1 MMSASDFSV
10 LQRLYETM
18 SERAKISVNES
29 YTAQLLSKEASVVAR
44 KFGEESMELIIEATK
59 GDKKALVSESADVL
73 YHLLAVWLKCG
84 VTPAEIMAE
93 LENRQSQSGLEEKA
107 NR

>member
-18 SERAKISVNES
+18 SERAKASVDES
-29 YTAQLLSKEASVVAR
+29 YTSQLLSKEASDVAR
-44 KFGEESMELIIEATK
+44 KFGEESTELIIEATK
-59 GDKKALVSESADVL
+59 GDKKTIVAESADVL

-84 VTPAEIMAE
+84 VTPAEVMAE
-93 LENRQSQSGLEEKA
+93 LERRQSQSGLEEKA
-107 NR
+107 SR